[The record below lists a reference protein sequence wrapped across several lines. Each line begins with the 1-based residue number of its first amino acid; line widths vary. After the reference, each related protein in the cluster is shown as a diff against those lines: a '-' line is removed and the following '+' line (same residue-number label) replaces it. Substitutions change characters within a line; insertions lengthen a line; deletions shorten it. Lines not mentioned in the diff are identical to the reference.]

1 MTKIGI
7 IGCGWIVE
15 KAYLPI
21 LTKMNDVEVY
31 AIFDVDYQKAHGI
44 QKKYHV
50 QNVFVNIDSFLSSP
64 LDAIIIATPNSTH
77 TYYTDM
83 ALNAGQH
90 VLCEK
95 PVALS
100 KNEIDSTIDTAK
112 RNKKIYLPA
121 FVNRFRKDISK
132 FGELVS
138 LIGEIKE
145 IDANWIRKSGIP
157 RPGTWITNKTEAG
170 GGVLIDIGTHVI
182 DIALNFLSEKRI
194 KSVRLDHGIIDQA
207 EKKGAKWITDETRQL
222 NLDVETWAKGE
233 VSFVNDSVLKFDV
246 NWSSD
251 VSEDITCIKATGVN
265 GMVSINT
272 LFGFSNNF
280 TRDNIEVFYE
290 GKNGGSE
297 RISYPMNNTFA
308 LDAFSDMVR
317 YFVKIINGKAVGI
330 LQPSD
335 GVYVVD
341 VIEQLYKSILL
352 EAGGL

>member
-1 MTKIGI
+1 MISLGI
-7 IGCGWIVE
+7 IGCGWIAE

-21 LTKMNDVEVY
+21 IEKMSNVNICSV
-31 AIFDVDYQKAHGI
+31 FDVDYQKAYGI
-44 QKKYHV
+44 QKKYRV
-50 QNVFVNIDSFLSSP
+50 SNAFSNIDDFLSSP
-64 LDAIIIATPNSTH
+64 LDGVIIATPNNAH

-83 ALNAGQH
+83 ALNAGKH

-100 KNEIDSTIDTAK
+100 KNNIESTIDIAQK
-112 RNKKIYLPA
+112 NKKIFLPA
-121 FVNRFRKDISK
+121 YVNRFRKDILK

-145 IDANWIRKSGIP
+145 VDVSWIRKSGIP

-182 DIALNFLSEKRI
+182 DIGLTFISDKRI
-194 KSVRLDHGIIDQA
+194 QFVKISQGTIGQA
-207 EKKGAKWITDETRQL
+207 EKKGAKWITDETRQRKI
-222 NLDVETWAKGE
+222 DVETWAKGE
-233 VSFVNDSVLKFDV
+233 VSFVNDLVLRFNV

-251 VSEDITCIKATGVN
+251 ISEDTTCIKATGVN

-280 TRDNIEVFYE
+280 TRDNIEILYE
-290 GKNGGSE
+290 GRSGSSE

-308 LDAFSDMVR
+308 LDAFGDMVR